1 MYVSLLFY
9 LKLNN
14 SVNNVKSNCGV
25 RERRDP
31 RQQIIYVSTSK
42 STLHFHVLCVEADIL
57 RRQKRSTHRAT
68 RKVPK
73 RNENKFLKPPSASVR
88 GHRSREI
95 LILKTRVK
103 LANIEKCYKHK
114 ALISHNSTLL
124 EEELFVLFVTVFLER
139 CEDEEGE

>member
-1 MYVSLLFY
+1 MAKKRICHEQNDSAAVDFKTLYVSLLFY

-57 RRQKRSTHRAT
+57 RR
-68 RKVPK
+68 
-73 RNENKFLKPPSASVR
+73 
-88 GHRSREI
+88 
-95 LILKTRVK
+95 
-103 LANIEKCYKHK
+103 
-114 ALISHNSTLL
+114 
-124 EEELFVLFVTVFLER
+124 
-139 CEDEEGE
+139 